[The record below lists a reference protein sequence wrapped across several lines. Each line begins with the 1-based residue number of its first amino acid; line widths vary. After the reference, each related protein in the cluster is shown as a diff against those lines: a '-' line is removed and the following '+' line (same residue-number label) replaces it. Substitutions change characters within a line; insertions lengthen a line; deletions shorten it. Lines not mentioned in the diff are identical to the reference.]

1 MEKMGELIRVRG
13 GIASV
18 EEQVRRIA
26 KGLKR
31 PDRFRAVIERFK
43 CLRNYLKYF
52 GVAEEDD

>member
-1 MEKMGELIRVRG
+1 MGELIRVRG